1 MRYIFCGSTLHLNTP
16 PYTRYWFFDT
26 PSGLR
31 SQFFSQTF
39 FNSVIYFL
47 FYACL
52 KNLHE
57 NEQNCVGT
65 KSFVINKLLKLF
77 QLDHVPFSK
86 KNCTPILEGQQ
97 NQFLHKGGH
106 LSWRGP
112 ALGGGFWFSLSSSRL
127 VIRPKRVGAGRVATT
142 SPALKLSRFQ
152 LISFPESPQRR
163 NWWLWNVSAKRISN
177 VTELDWRI
185 KYGCR

>member
-1 MRYIFCGSTLHLNTP
+1 
-16 PYTRYWFFDT
+16 
-26 PSGLR
+26 

-65 KSFVINKLLKLF
+65 KSFVINNLLKLF
-77 QLDHVPFSK
+77 YFDHVPFSK
-86 KNCTPILEGQQ
+86 KKTVHPFGRTA
-97 NQFLHKGGH
+97 K
-106 LSWRGP
+106 SW
-112 ALGGGFWFSLSSSRL
+112 
-127 VIRPKRVGAGRVATT
+127 PKRIGAGRVATT
-142 SPALKLSRFQ
+142 SPALKLPRFQ

-163 NWWLWNVSAKRISN
+163 NWWLWNVSAKRISD
-177 VTELDWRI
+177 VTELD
-185 KYGCR
+185 